1 MAIETKLPLVID
13 GIEAGRG
20 SNAEESI
27 VEYVRGKQTIINALI
42 IDPATLLGLG
52 LTGDTV
58 ILNIYEDHRKRTE
71 AEGGPTQ
78 VGVSD
83 DGVLA
88 TVTAAASTSSVAVFT
103 IADSDV
109 NFNNLLLSPNS
120 TYYGSIRVT
129 DSSDSSR
136 LKYTEGFR
144 FKIR

>member
-1 MAIETKLPLVID
+1 MKITEKEL
-13 GIEAGRG
+13 
-20 SNAEESI
+20 
-27 VEYVRGKQTIINALI
+27 
-42 IDPATLLGLG
+42 
-52 LTGDTV
+52 
-58 ILNIYEDHRKRTE
+58 E